1 MKKKYSRFTMCL
13 IYKDTGE
20 TFKESFELKQLALDW
35 FESFKQT
42 NNRPVTVIF
51 YCGVVPYWVYYAEK

>member
-1 MKKKYSRFTMCL
+1 MCV